1 MQRELRETQ
10 SDLEH
15 CRMERDE
22 WERTAMQEK
31 VGVEESRLTIESLQR
46 DLELEREAR
55 GKEAGELEFE
65 REKSGNLQSVLE
77 DFQAGK

>member
-1 MQRELRETQ
+1 
-10 SDLEH
+10 
-15 CRMERDE
+15 
-22 WERTAMQEK
+22 MQEK

-55 GKEAGELEFE
+55 GKAAGELEFE

>member
-10 SDLEH
+10 SELEH

-31 VGVEESRLTIESLQR
+31 VGAEESRITIESLQR
-46 DLELEREAR
+46 DLELERDAR
-55 GKEAGELEFE
+55 ERETGELEFE

-77 DFQAGK
+77 DFQVGK